1 MIYIFAKIYYFKLL
15 NELKKE
21 IIMKKLIPILLAAIV
36 LASCSSV
43 MLTGR
48 RQLNLVSDAELN
60 QMSFTAYKQLK
71 DSVPLST
78 DKTNSAMV
86 KRVGT
91 NIAAAVEK
99 YMREN
104 GMEDQIKNFQ
114 WEYNLFK
121 VNQVNAFA
129 MPGGKIAV
137 YDGILPKTMNETGMA
152 VVVGHE
158 IAHVVARHS
167 AERYSQQV
175 AAQYG
180 GAILGAVVGNSS
192 AAVQNGVGLL
202 YGIGGQMML
211 LKYSRNQEYEADELG
226 LIFMAMAGYNPNEAV
241 TFWERMTA
249 DNTKGVSDF
258 MSTHPSDEKR
268 IARLKEVVPKAMQ
281 YYKPKGK

>member
-281 YYKPKGK
+281 YYKPKRK

>member
-1 MIYIFAKIYYFKLL
+1 
-15 NELKKE
+15 
-21 IIMKKLIPILLAAIV
+21 MKKPIVAFLTVLT

-48 RQLNLVSDAELN
+48 KQLNLVSDAELN
-60 QMSFTAYKQLK
+60 QMSFTAYEQLK
-71 DSVPLST
+71 DSVPISS

-99 YMREN
+99 YMRAN
-104 GMEDQIKNFQ
+104 GMEANIQNFQ

-137 YDGILPKTMNETGMA
+137 YEGILPKTMTEAGMA
-152 VVVGHE
+152 VVLGHE
-158 IAHVVARHS
+158 IGHVIARHS

-175 AAQYG
+175 AAEYG
-180 GAILGAVVGNSS
+180 SAILGAVVGSSS
-192 AAVQNGVGLL
+192 AIVQNGVGLL

-211 LKYSRNQEYEADELG
+211 LKYSRSQEYEADELG
-226 LIFMAMAGYNPNEAV
+226 VIIMAMAGYNPNEALN
-241 TFWERMTA
+241 FWTRMTA
-249 DNTKGVSDF
+249 DNTQSTSDF
-258 MSTHPSDEKR
+258 MSTHPSDDKR
-268 IARLKEVVPKAMQ
+268 IARLKEVAIPKAQQ
-281 YYKPKGK
+281 YYKK

>member
-1 MIYIFAKIYYFKLL
+1 
-15 NELKKE
+15 
-21 IIMKKLIPILLAAIV
+21 MKKLIPTLLIV
-36 LASCSSV
+36 LTLASCSSV
-43 MLTGR
+43 LLTGR

-60 QMSFTAYKQLK
+60 QMSFAAYKQLK

-104 GMEDQIKNFQ
+104 GLEEQTKNFQ

-137 YDGILPKTMNETGMA
+137 YDGILPKTMTETGMA

-180 GAILGAVVGNSS
+180 GAILGAVVGGSS

-241 TFWERMTA
+241 TFWQRMTA
-249 DNTKGVSDF
+249 DKSQSTSDF
-258 MSTHPSDEKR
+258 MSTHPSDAKR
-268 IARLKEVVPKAMQ
+268 IARLKEVAPKAMQ
-281 YYKPKGK
+281 YYKTGVTPTVK